1 MSNWNKIF
9 KPIVVLCVICI
20 AITGA
25 LAATNSVTAPIIEEA
40 RIEAERLAR
49 IELLPEADDFT
60 PVEGVTVDNV
70 TAVYAA
76 NNGAG
81 CVITSTAK
89 GYGGKMTV
97 MTSFDADGNIKQLKV
112 TEDAETQGIGSNV
125 SKGKGYWANYAGKA
139 ADKELVLGVDVDA
152 YATATISSRALNS
165 AVNSAINAY
174 NAIP

>member
-1 MSNWNKIF
+1 MSNWNKVF
-9 KPIVVLCVICI
+9 KPIVVLCVICVV
-20 AITGA
+20 ITGA
-25 LAATNSVTAPIIEEA
+25 LAATNSVTAPIIMEA
-40 RIEAERLAR
+40 TLEAQRLAR
-49 IELLPEADDFT
+49 MELLPEAEDFT
-60 PVEGVTVDNV
+60 RVDSVEVENV
-70 TAVYAA
+70 SDVYAA
-76 NNGAG
+76 SNGVG
-81 CVITSTAK
+81 YVITSTAK

-125 SKGKGYWANYAGKA
+125 SKGKGYWANYAGKSA
-139 ADKELVLGVDVDA
+139 GKELVLGVDVDA

>member
-20 AITGA
+20 AITGS
-25 LAATNSVTAPIIEEA
+25 LAATNKVTAPIIEAA

-60 PVEGVTVDNV
+60 PVEGVAVDNV

-76 NNGAG
+76 NNGTG
-81 CVITSTAK
+81 YVITSTAK
-89 GYGGKMTV
+89 GYGGTMTV
-97 MTSFDADGNIKQLKV
+97 MVSFTPKGQIQQVKV
-112 TEDAETQGIGSNV
+112 TEAAETQGIGSKV
-125 SKGKGYWANYAGKA
+125 SDSDEYWATYAGLDGSA
-139 ADKELVLGVDVDA
+139 PLVLDQDVDRM
-152 YATATISSRALNS
+152 TGATISSRALNS
-165 AVNSAINAY
+165 AVNSAIAAY

>member
-20 AITGA
+20 AITGS
-25 LAATNSVTAPIIEEA
+25 LAATNKVTAPIIEAA

-60 PVEGVTVDNV
+60 PVEGIAVDNV

-76 NNGAG
+76 NNGTG
-81 CVITSTAK
+81 YVITSTAK

-97 MTSFDADGNIKQLKV
+97 MTSFDAEGSIR
-112 TEDAETQGIGSNV
+112 ET
-125 SKGKGYWANYAGKA
+125 
-139 ADKELVLGVDVDA
+139 
-152 YATATISSRALNS
+152 
-165 AVNSAINAY
+165 
-174 NAIP
+174 

>member
-20 AITGA
+20 AITGS
-25 LAATNSVTAPIIEEA
+25 LAATNKVTAPIIEAA

-60 PVEGVTVDNV
+60 PVEGIAVDNV

-76 NNGAG
+76 NNGTG
-81 CVITSTAK
+81 YVITSTAK

-97 MTSFDADGNIKQLKV
+97 MTSFDAEGSIKQLKV
-112 TEDAETQGIGSNV
+112 TEDAETQGIGSKV
-125 SKGKGYWANYAGKA
+125 AKGKGYWANYAGKSA
-139 ADKELVLGVDVDA
+139 GKELVLGVDVDA